1 VELTDA
7 VMCSGGPVKTL
18 GDCRCGPEHRPGH
31 GALERRRGCTAISIK
46 ELRFVIAAQHLSCG
60 RRRITSA
67 VDISRWL
74 RQDTPSCAERMVC
87 HVYGRGRN
95 QAKMISGWPYRVRQ
109 GRGGPAPTRIRA
121 CTRSLTLLPA
131 GGSQVSDLFRFFP
144 ASWKL
149 RTARPPKG
157 LSDPLS
163 GGAPSSL
170 ASTTSCGL
178 FAPADRTSKALGHPT
193 RRSESHA
200 PVGSHKSARY
210 VIVRPHYGDGDSRR
224 GDLRARPSGR
234 SSGWVV
240 SLPWN

>member
-1 VELTDA
+1 
-7 VMCSGGPVKTL
+7 MCSGGPVKTL

-46 ELRFVIAAQHLSCG
+46 EPRFVIAAQHLSRG

-163 GGAPSSL
+163 GGAPLLWRAPPAADSSRPQI
-170 ASTTSCGL
+170 
-178 FAPADRTSKALGHPT
+178 APAKHWDIPPGGARVTP
-193 RRSESHA
+193 

-224 GDLRARPSGR
+224 GDLRERPSRR